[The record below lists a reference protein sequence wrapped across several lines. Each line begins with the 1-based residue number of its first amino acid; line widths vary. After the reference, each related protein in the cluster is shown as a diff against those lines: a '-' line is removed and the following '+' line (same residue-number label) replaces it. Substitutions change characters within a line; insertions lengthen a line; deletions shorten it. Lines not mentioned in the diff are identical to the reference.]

1 MTVGWSYIGTL
12 GIVLLFPGLFRH
24 LLFWL
29 PYYAYGSDHCDLLL
43 LGGLRWIL
51 FSARADTLQFLRH
64 IPLSLEFCSTV
75 HSCIR
80 PVLSVGVTTPSLRLS
95 RVLVVAV
102 GVGQNWSS
110 GWPRGVSFFA
120 RIVAVCLAAFTSSGF
135 FLSFLAPYCLGGCL
149 FLCCLRSS
157 FPILSFLRTNPNPT
171 EYGAVARWARRC
183 PEVGAGER
191 AFLSLTGC
199 GDLFLWVWPSSSLDS
214 IPFLVGEYCTRGP
227 SGDPALR
234 CSLCELH

>member
-1 MTVGWSYIGTL
+1 M
-12 GIVLLFPGLFRH
+12 
-24 LLFWL
+24 
-29 PYYAYGSDHCDLLL
+29 
-43 LGGLRWIL
+43 L

-120 RIVAVCLAAFTSSGF
+120 RIVAVCLAAFTSSVFFPF
-135 FLSFLAPYCLGGCL
+135 FLGALLLGWVFVPLLSSFLVPYSF
-149 FLCCLRSS
+149 FLK
-157 FPILSFLRTNPNPT
+157 
-171 EYGAVARWARRC
+171 
-183 PEVGAGER
+183 
-191 AFLSLTGC
+191 
-199 GDLFLWVWPSSSLDS
+199 D
-214 IPFLVGEYCTRGP
+214 
-227 SGDPALR
+227 
-234 CSLCELH
+234 